1 MSLVSVSAALGV
13 LNLWG
18 LVSAVQVSC
27 VTQHILLT
35 ASLDVAQECSQNKQ
49 CTPSFAVLTV
59 VNPNPE
65 GYPIEQAKYLCPVM
79 LHSVGKKPPQ
89 LLGLVTNL
97 NKQI

>member
-35 ASLDVAQECSQNKQ
+35 GSLDVAQECSRNKQ
-49 CTPSFAVLTV
+49 CTPYFTVLTV
-59 VNPNPE
+59 VNPSPE
-65 GYPIEQAKYLCPVM
+65 GYPVKHPKYLCPVT
-79 LHSVGKKPPQ
+79 LHSEGKNPPQ
-89 LLGLVTNL
+89 LLGPVTNL
-97 NKQI
+97 NKQM